1 MMMTASVIYNGTEE
15 QEQSI
20 ARMRGRGVLV
30 TVWGAPD
37 GYQMPAPIKKDDD
50 DAVA

>member
-1 MMMTASVIYNGTEE
+1 MMMTVSVEYNGTEE
-15 QEQSI
+15 QAQAI

-30 TVWGAPD
+30 TVWGAPP
-37 GYQMPAPIKKDDD
+37 GYQMPAPIKEDG